1 METFTLP
8 KGAKLGTN
16 AGEYALLTGKFKYRF
31 PHTEGYYCIINDC
44 DPARNYNQDA
54 TYHID
59 VFKLGKFV
67 VSLSCTNSELTTK
80 AE

>member
-8 KGAKLGTN
+8 TGAKLGYN
-16 AGEYALLTGKFKYRF
+16 NGNYAFLTGKLKYRF

-54 TYHID
+54 TYHIS
-59 VFKLGKFV
+59 VFKLGKFITDI
-67 VSLSCTNSELTTK
+67 SCTSSELTIKT
-80 AE
+80 E